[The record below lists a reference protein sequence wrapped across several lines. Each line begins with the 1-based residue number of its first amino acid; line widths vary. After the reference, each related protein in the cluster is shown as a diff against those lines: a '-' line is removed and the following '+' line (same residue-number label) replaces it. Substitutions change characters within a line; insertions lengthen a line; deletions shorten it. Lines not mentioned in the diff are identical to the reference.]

1 MTIALPQLT
10 LLWRNRGGLSLA
22 DGQEFV
28 EGALAAKN
36 FHPRPVSVQSGRR
49 TAIVVGS
56 AILGDVIDPE
66 GAGKLLLSAPNV
78 ADAAR
83 TINGQFLIFLN
94 DPDAGTL
101 SVISDRQTGVPFYYA
116 SVESGVVGAF
126 LYSDLVRY
134 LRRSEQLSLV
144 PEHLFEFL
152 WLQRLLMDKT
162 HDSRSRFLPAATIL
176 TIDAKGTRQQRYWRP
191 DFTKNQVRN
200 SRASGHELAER
211 LRHSMLRRTSDNK
224 RYGLFLSG
232 GHDSRT
238 ILAAMSS
245 APECFTVG
253 YSDNYEVGCARELAR
268 LSNAPFHFL
277 KLPPDHLHRV
287 ADAAAKLCGGLYSID
302 HALFLGHDQEVSQRA
317 DVVFH
322 GHGIDYMYQ
331 GMYLPARNIAIAGRP
346 TFFRQLT
353 KYPGDLASAFNNEI
367 PFRLKYVD
375 LMSLIRPEWRT
386 RLAGHLSASAE
397 AVIADCADVAQS
409 DADRWE
415 YFLIHALGRHFSW
428 PNIGSKMIGVE
439 QRTPSFDNDLFDFY
453 LSLPPEQRV
462 TAAALRRA
470 QIELNRKMAMVPTGN
485 WGIPAAYS
493 PSSKT
498 AWLVARKALRHL
510 TGISTLR
517 GPQAQDRTWPDRD
530 VHLTGEPGWRGRV
543 TAALQDE
550 ELESALAFL
559 DWPSLREKAVQWLD
573 KPSGG
578 ASLLVELLSVQLFLK
593 ATR

>member
-10 LLWRNRGGLSLA
+10 LLWRPGGGLSLA
-22 DGQEFV
+22 EGQEFV
-28 EGALAAKN
+28 DSALAAKH
-36 FHPRPVSVQSGRR
+36 FHPRPVRVQSGSR
-49 TAIVVGS
+49 TAVVVGS
-56 AILGDVIDPE
+56 AILGDIIDPE

-78 ADAAR
+78 ANAAR

-101 SVISDRQTGVPFYYA
+101 SIISDRHTGIPFYYA
-116 SVESGVVGAF
+116 DVEKGIAGAS

-134 LRRSEQLSLV
+134 LRRSGSLSFV

-176 TIDAKGTRQQRYWRP
+176 TIDATGLRQQRYWRP
-191 DFTKNQVRN
+191 NFTKNHARN

-211 LRHSMLRRTSDNK
+211 LRLSLARRTSDNK

-238 ILAAMSS
+238 VLAAMPS
-245 APECFTVG
+245 APDCFTVG

-268 LSNAPFHFL
+268 LANAPFHFL
-277 KLPPDHLHRV
+277 KLPSDHLHRV
-287 ADAAAKLCGGLYSID
+287 ADDAAKLCGGLYSID
-302 HALFLGHDQEVSQRA
+302 HALFLGHDHAVSQHA

-353 KYPGDLASAFNNEI
+353 KFPSDLASTFNNEI
-367 PFRLKYVD
+367 SFRLKYVD
-375 LMSLIRPEWRT
+375 LLSLVRPEWRA
-386 RLAGHLSASAE
+386 RLAGHLRTSAE
-397 AVIADCADVAQS
+397 AVITDSADVAQS

-470 QIELNRKMAMVPTGN
+470 QIELNRKMALVPTGN

-493 PSSKT
+493 PASKT

-530 VHLTGEPGWRGRV
+530 VHLTSEAGWRGRV
-543 TAALQDE
+543 ITALQDE
-550 ELESALAFL
+550 ELESTLSFL
-559 DWPSLREKAVQWLD
+559 DWPMLREKAKEWLD

-578 ASLLVELLSVQLFLK
+578 ASFLVELLSVQLFLK